1 MANKKEQ
8 NSNSPAVP
16 FFARYL
22 EGQLCEEVSEED
34 AEAVAGGSLM
44 VTMKYPSDGED
55 APSGGDYVTR
65 KYPSDSDEV
74 GHGYPIPLPP
84 SGPVTAKA
92 PSDSDEVGGWSIVA
106 NY

>member
-1 MANKKEQ
+1 MANKEEQ

-34 AEAVAGGSLM
+34 AEAVAGGFIVMTMKYPSDREDSPGGGDPP
-44 VTMKYPSDGED
+44 VTLKYPSDGED
-55 APSGGDYVTR
+55 APGGDPPPETR

-74 GHGYPIPLPP
+74 GGSFWPFPR
-84 SGPVTAKA
+84 
-92 PSDSDEVGGWSIVA
+92 
-106 NY
+106 